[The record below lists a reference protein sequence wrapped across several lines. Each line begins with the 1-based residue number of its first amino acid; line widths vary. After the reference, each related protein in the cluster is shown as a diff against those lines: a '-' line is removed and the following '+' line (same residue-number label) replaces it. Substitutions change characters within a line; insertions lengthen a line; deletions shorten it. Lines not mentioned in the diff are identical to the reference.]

1 MSTMNELPII
11 LLMWN
16 NDDED
21 FTQRWVQKHHEFVLQ
36 RLQISTVVLA
46 LPVNLADVTLSVKL
60 HFLYSNS
67 HWQVSY
73 VVESHDYQYENIY
86 LRVFLCLSMP
96 NCGIGNEAH
105 KCVPRATMIEIYKTE
120 SDVRTAL

>member
-1 MSTMNELPII
+1 MGAETSWICVTEATNI
-11 LLMWN
+11 
-16 NDDED
+16 
-21 FTQRWVQKHHEFVLQ
+21 H
-36 RLQISTVVLA
+36 SCAGTVCE
-46 LPVNLADVTLSVKL
+46 PRQCDTVKL